1 VKRAAWGVALGLA
14 CLEAGCQAER
24 SAGTSTETENA
35 IASRTFLVDSL
46 LSPDCPPTDAPE
58 VVTLRLDSG
67 DFAFAKSR
75 PDGADLDVLGPDG
88 REIPFAIGFWDPASA
103 KARLLVRIEAAS
115 RRPGARIEL
124 RSGLT
129 PAKRSSPEAVWAG
142 IPLDRKL
149 SWNSAL
155 VDDFETG
162 TTLHNRLPDSSFWF
176 LGGTLAGSGL
186 VAADSG
192 RAGSSLHLTCNAGQC
207 ATDRGLLA
215 ATLLANSYRSLRP
228 LDSLEFWAR
237 GNGRIWISF
246 ESLDS
251 VQMGRLVRGRIDS
264 VQPRRAWT
272 SRTLDASWR
281 RWTVRPVDFD
291 PADGVSGN
299 VGWSAVRD
307 SLNYLTILV
316 DRGTEIWIDDIRLHG
331 ILRDDLR

>member
-1 VKRAAWGVALGLA
+1 MKRAAWSIALALA
-14 CLEAGCQAER
+14 SLEAGCQAER

-35 IASRTFLVDSL
+35 ITARSFLVDSL

-58 VVTLRLDSG
+58 IATLRLDSG
-67 DFAFAKSR
+67 DFEFAKSR

-88 REIPFAIGFWDPASA
+88 GEIPFAIGFWDPAGSRG
-103 KARLLVRIEAAS
+103 RLLVRIDAAS
-115 RRPGARIEL
+115 RRPGARIRL
-124 RSGLT
+124 RAGLP
-129 PAKRSSPEAVWAG
+129 PATRSSPEAVWEG

-155 VDDFETG
+155 LDDFESG
-162 TTLHNRLPDSSFWF
+162 STLHNRLPDSSFWF
-176 LGGTLAGSGL
+176 LGGAIANSGL
-186 VAADSG
+186 VPADSG
-192 RAGSSLHLTCNAGQC
+192 RPGSSLHLTCNAGQC

-215 ATLLANSYRSLRP
+215 ATSLANSYRSLRA

-237 GNGRIWISF
+237 GSGRIWISF

-251 VQMGRLVRGRIDS
+251 VQMGRLARGRIDS

-272 SRTLDASWR
+272 SRTLDATWM

-291 PADGVSGN
+291 PADGKAGN

-307 SLNYLTILV
+307 SLNYLSILV
-316 DRGTEIWIDDIRLHG
+316 DQGTEIWIDDIRLHG
-331 ILRDDLR
+331 IQREDLR